1 MATSAHINSFHG
13 FFLPCFIEF
22 CCKNCKREKNL
33 STETAFRKL
42 CSWFSSSIFLIS
54 QYFAEAPCNAIPTTR
69 ETKEQAAKYYLDKT
83 FCSRVFYNTN
93 TAKSNGEEC
102 ECGGVV
108 GMGEQ
113 KQGLGSASS
122 HLIEEEANLGA
133 ESQTLQTCFHRIIE
147 SLDGLGWK
155 KPSTQPGSNPL
166 PWIETLPTRPGCSG
180 PHPTWP

>member
-122 HLIEEEANLGA
+122 HLVEEEANLGA
-133 ESQTLQTCFHRIIE
+133 ESQGFKSGLNLATHSWCHSKPFLSELSWLLSQCPLQ
-147 SLDGLGWK
+147 S
-155 KPSTQPGSNPL
+155 PSPL
-166 PWIETLPTRPGCSG
+166 PLS
-180 PHPTWP
+180 